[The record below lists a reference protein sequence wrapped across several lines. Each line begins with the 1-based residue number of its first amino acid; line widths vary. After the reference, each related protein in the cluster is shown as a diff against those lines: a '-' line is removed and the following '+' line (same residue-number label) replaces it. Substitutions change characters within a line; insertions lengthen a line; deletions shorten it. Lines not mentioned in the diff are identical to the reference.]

1 MLLEYVK
8 EIIIQED
15 KIMGPGI
22 DIWGFVDNTS
32 KLMYYTDRSNVM
44 EIYDY
49 QTSGGREGLMQEVGM
64 LVKSDAKKEKEIID
78 QLIEND
84 PELMR
89 QHELFKAEMAFKQEL
104 INTRK
109 MNSLTQKDISKLSG
123 LSQQAV
129 SRMENGTGGT
139 IETII
144 RYLSS
149 MGYSLSIKKNS

>member
-49 QTSGGREGLMQEVGM
+49 
-64 LVKSDAKKEKEIID
+64 
-78 QLIEND
+78 
-84 PELMR
+84 
-89 QHELFKAEMAFKQEL
+89 
-104 INTRK
+104 
-109 MNSLTQKDISKLSG
+109 
-123 LSQQAV
+123 
-129 SRMENGTGGT
+129 
-139 IETII
+139 
-144 RYLSS
+144 
-149 MGYSLSIKKNS
+149 